1 MNKPKGKKPETKAKK
16 PKGKAK
22 TGRTITVEEQ
32 NSMSGED
39 INRTIDLILQG
50 MDLDDIDETPD
61 SEPEKKAKTPT
72 QDSEKKEKKPK
83 AKKSAEAKAKKPK
96 ADSEKK
102 PEAKAKDKPKDA
114 GEKPG
119 IMRMKDLPKEKA
131 DKIRLD
137 ARVYRWIRAA
147 NKDYPPSKIPKDAEK
162 NAAYAKEQLKKLNIA
177 WEGALKKKSA

>member
-1 MNKPKGKKPETKAKK
+1 MNKPKGKK

-50 MDLDDIDETPD
+50 MDLDDNDETPD
-61 SEPEKKAKTPT
+61 SEPEKKAKTPIQDSEKT
-72 QDSEKKEKKPK
+72 QKSEKKEKKPK
-83 AKKSAEAKAKKPK
+83 AKKPEPKTKKPK

-162 NAAYAKEQLKKLNIA
+162 NAAYAKEQLKKLNIS